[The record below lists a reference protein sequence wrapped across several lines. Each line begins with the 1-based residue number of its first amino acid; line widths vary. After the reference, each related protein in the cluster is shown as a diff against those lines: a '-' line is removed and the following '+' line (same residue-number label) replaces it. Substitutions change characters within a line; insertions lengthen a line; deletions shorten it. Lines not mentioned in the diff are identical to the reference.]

1 VCTLI
6 RPCKPKHSMGPEIKA
21 NMGKN
26 PLRQELLKS
35 LRDSLLNRG
44 LYNKN
49 KSNTVCWLSSTI
61 MWIWQQRDTYV
72 SQGPDQTTGLTGYQL
87 ELTKLHTVVL
97 MLFMFMWFYN
107 ACKCKS
113 EQFIMK
119 CLSAKEESKT
129 DKHITYDIVH
139 VLKWL

>member
-1 VCTLI
+1 
-6 RPCKPKHSMGPEIKA
+6 MGPEIKA

-61 MWIWQQRDTYV
+61 MWIWQQRDTFV

-97 MLFMFMWFYN
+97 MLFVFMW
-107 ACKCKS
+107 
-113 EQFIMK
+113 
-119 CLSAKEESKT
+119 
-129 DKHITYDIVH
+129 
-139 VLKWL
+139 